1 MEELALGQRVDYIE
15 RDKIPAIEKDIN
27 EIKIGLTENTLLTKQ
42 SIESSEKLAST
53 MENVKDCMAEMAQS
67 LKDNNKISSELT
79 QAVSSL
85 NKKVEDTNSRME
97 RKFNEVDEKIEIV
110 NDKSKVDIL
119 SWIRD
124 NWFKVVL
131 TVGALSYI
139 VTKIIKDGG
148 IL

>member
-1 MEELALGQRVDYIE
+1 MEELAQRVDYLE
-15 RDKIPAIEKDIN
+15 RDKIPSIEKDIN
-27 EIKIGLTENTLLTKQ
+27 DIKIGLTENTLLTKQ
-42 SIESSEKLAST
+42 SIETSEKLANT
-53 MENVKDCMAEMAQS
+53 MENVKDCMTEMAQS

-79 QAVSSL
+79 QAVGTL
-85 NKKVEDTNSRME
+85 NQKVEDTNSRME
-97 RKFNEVDEKIEIV
+97 RKFNEVDEKIENV

-131 TVGALSYI
+131 TAGALGYVI
-139 VTKIIKDGG
+139 AKIIKDGG

>member
-1 MEELALGQRVDYIE
+1 MEELALGQRVDYLE

-53 MENVKDCMAEMAQS
+53 MENVKDCMSEMAQS

-131 TVGALSYI
+131 TIGALSYV

>member
-1 MEELALGQRVDYIE
+1 MEELAQRVDYLE
-15 RDKIPAIEKDIN
+15 RDKIPSIEKDIN

-42 SIESSEKLAST
+42 SIESSEKLANT
-53 MENVKDCMAEMAQS
+53 MENVKDCMTEMAQS

-79 QAVSSL
+79 QAVGTL
-85 NKKVEDTNSRME
+85 NQKVEDTNSRME
-97 RKFNEVDEKIEIV
+97 RKFNEVDERIENV

-119 SWIRD
+119 SWMRD

-131 TVGALSYI
+131 TVGALGYI
-139 VTKIIKDGG
+139 VARIIQNGG